1 MSNFKKEDLDNLI
14 SELAKFSN
22 ITSNPEFDADDI
34 NYDIKEKIDE
44 YRIPINFVNKSTN
57 PDPSYA
63 KEGDSGFDLRA
74 DIDVSQYD
82 PLDLTEDGGVL
93 LSKMSYTLVSTG
105 LYFEIPKG
113 YELQVRPRSGLAAK
127 HGITVLN
134 SPGTVDSGYRGEVK
148 VILYNLGYKEFII
161 KQGDRIAQA
170 VIAPVCSTDI
180 IKLNKTYVL
189 GDSERGEK
197 GFGSTGSE

>member
-1 MSNFKKEDLDNLI
+1 LELTDDN
-14 SELAKFSN
+14 
-22 ITSNPEFDADDI
+22 DI
-34 NYDIKEKIDE
+34 ILHKMCYLL
-44 YRIPINFVNKSTN
+44 VN
-57 PDPSYA
+57 
-63 KEGDSGFDLRA
+63 
-74 DIDVSQYD
+74 
-82 PLDLTEDGGVL
+82 
-93 LSKMSYTLVSTG
+93 TG

-113 YELQVRPRSGLAAK
+113 YELQVRPRSGLSAK

-180 IKLNKTYVL
+180 INLQKTDKLD
-189 GDSERGEK
+189 DSERGKK
-197 GFGSTGSE
+197 GFGSTGKK

>member
-1 MSNFKKEDLDNLI
+1 M
-14 SELAKFSN
+14 
-22 ITSNPEFDADDI
+22 
-34 NYDIKEKIDE
+34 
-44 YRIPINFVNKSTN
+44 
-57 PDPSYA
+57 
-63 KEGDSGFDLRA
+63 RA
-74 DIDVSQYD
+74 DIDVDQYD

-93 LSKMSYTLVSTG
+93 LSKMSYMLVSTG

-148 VILYNLGYKEFII
+148 VILYNLGYREFII

-170 VIAPVCSTDI
+170 VIAPVCTTDI
-180 IKLNKTYVL
+180 LKLNKTDKLDYT
-189 GDSERGEK
+189 DRGAG
-197 GFGSTGSE
+197 GFGSTGTK

>member
-1 MSNFKKEDLDNLI
+1 MTNFNKGDLDKLLQ
-14 SELAKFSN
+14 ELTRFSN
-22 ITSNPEFDADDI
+22 VTSSTEFDVDDI
-34 NYDIKEKIDE
+34 KYDLNKDDKFKLPIKFI
-44 YRIPINFVNKSTN
+44 NKSSN
-57 PDPSYA
+57 QDPSYS
-63 KEGDSGFDLRA
+63 KDGDSGFDLRA
-74 DIDVSQYD
+74 EIDVDEYD
-82 PLDLTEDGGVL
+82 ALELTDDNDIILHKMCYL
-93 LSKMSYTLVSTG
+93 LVNTG

-113 YELQVRPRSGLAAK
+113 YELQVRPRSGLSAK

-180 IKLNKTYVL
+180 INLQKTDKLD
-189 GDSERGEK
+189 DSERGKK
-197 GFGSTGSE
+197 GFGSTGKK

>member
-1 MSNFKKEDLDNLI
+1 MTNFNKGDLDKLLQ
-14 SELAKFSN
+14 ELTRFSN
-22 ITSNPEFDADDI
+22 VTSSTEFDVDDI
-34 NYDIKEKIDE
+34 KYDLNKDDKFKLPIKFI
-44 YRIPINFVNKSTN
+44 NKSSN
-57 PDPSYA
+57 QDPSYS
-63 KEGDSGFDLRA
+63 KDGDSGFDLRA
-74 DIDVSQYD
+74 EIDIDEYD
-82 PLDLTEDGGVL
+82 ALELTDDNDIILHKMCYL
-93 LSKMSYTLVSTG
+93 LVNTG

-113 YELQVRPRSGLAAK
+113 YELQVRPRSGLSAK

-180 IKLNKTYVL
+180 INLQKTDKLD
-189 GDSERGEK
+189 DSERGKK
-197 GFGSTGSE
+197 GFGSTGKK

>member
-1 MSNFKKEDLDNLI
+1 MSNFNREDLDKL
-14 SELAKFSN
+14 LQDLTRFSN
-22 ITSNPEFDADDI
+22 VTSSTEFDVDDI
-34 NYDIKEKIDE
+34 KYDFNEDSKFKLPIKFI
-44 YRIPINFVNKSTN
+44 NKSSN
-57 PDPSYA
+57 QDPSYS
-63 KEGDSGFDLRA
+63 KDGDSGFDLRA
-74 DIDVSQYD
+74 EIDVDEYD
-82 PLDLTEDGGVL
+82 ALELTDDNDIILHKMCYL
-93 LSKMSYTLVSTG
+93 LVNTG

-113 YELQVRPRSGLAAK
+113 YELQVRPRSGLSAK

-180 IKLNKTYVL
+180 INLQKTDKLD
-189 GDSERGEK
+189 DSERGKK
-197 GFGSTGSE
+197 GFGSTGTK